1 LQTFSVPVEA
11 LVLDYGGV
19 LSPPQPANWYK
30 VVGRRL
36 SVAADLFHAAYWQ
49 HRQAYDA
56 ELPAEE
62 YWIRVLATLSRSA
75 QAAEVERLIESDVAS
90 WTRYREEV
98 WDVARSFRRLGG
110 RTAFLSNGVPEAM
123 ARIRAE
129 RQLESCFD
137 AVIVSCEVGVAKPDP
152 RIYQMCLSRLGV
164 AADRTLFVDDR
175 LENLQGAAKLG
186 MRTLHFDS
194 GDAIKQLA
202 DLTKRTS

>member
-1 LQTFSVPVEA
+1 MQTFSVPVEA

-36 SVAADLFHAAYWQ
+36 SVAADLFHAAYWP
-49 HRQAYDA
+49 HRPAYDA
-56 ELPAEE
+56 GLPAEE

-175 LENLQGAAKLG
+175 LKNLQGAAKLG

-194 GDAIKQLA
+194 GDAIKQLT

>member
-1 LQTFSVPVEA
+1 MSLIKA

-19 LSPPQPANWYK
+19 LSLPQPANWYQ
-30 VVGRRL
+30 VVGRQL

-56 ELPAEE
+56 GLPAED
-62 YWIRVLATLSRSA
+62 YWMRVLATLGRSA
-75 QAAEVERLIESDVAS
+75 QAAEVERLIESDVVS
-90 WTRYREEV
+90 WTRYREDV

-110 RTAFLSNGVPEAM
+110 RTGFLSNGVPEAM

-186 MRTLHFDS
+186 MRTLHFGS
-194 GDAIKQLA
+194 GDAIKQLT